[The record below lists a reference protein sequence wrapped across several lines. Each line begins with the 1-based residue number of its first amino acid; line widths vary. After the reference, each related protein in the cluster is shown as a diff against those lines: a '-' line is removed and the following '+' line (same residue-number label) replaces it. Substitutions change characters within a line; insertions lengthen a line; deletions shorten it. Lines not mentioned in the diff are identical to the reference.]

1 MPYLTLAQLVRY
13 EHVQVSSDDLR
24 FAAAM
29 AKLEAD
35 DKARQSADFTLAD
48 LTGKR
53 WTLRELRGSVVLVN
67 FWATWCPPTP
77 SLDFASRGV
86 VFAGGTAAHDF
97 DSSSATSP
105 GDVRAI
111 CSATTSRP
119 YVITSSRNIIQHFW
133 DFRLRTWAGKFL
145 DF

>member
-48 LTGKR
+48 L
-53 WTLRELRGSVVLVN
+53 
-67 FWATWCPPTP
+67 
-77 SLDFASRGV
+77 AS
-86 VFAGGTAAHDF
+86 AG
-97 DSSSATSP
+97 P
-105 GDVRAI
+105 
-111 CSATTSRP
+111 
-119 YVITSSRNIIQHFW
+119 
-133 DFRLRTWAGKFL
+133 
-145 DF
+145 